1 MHQPQA
7 ECCIPVEPTQPG
19 TIEPKCALDCQEIH
33 YRAKTLAK
41 LARAFKVYVEQE
53 LQGAENCLAQK
64 SMKEDKKSKKDEDD
78 EESEETGEEKEAEG
92 EFFQALSEFFSEELK
107 DKLKD
112 PEAKEMCE
120 NVEEWREDALE
131 KCLSQ
136 ENEEAVNG
144 VLTELCSTYVEA
156 ISQQ

>member
-1 MHQPQA
+1 
-7 ECCIPVEPTQPG
+7 
-19 TIEPKCALDCQEIH
+19 
-33 YRAKTLAK
+33 
-41 LARAFKVYVEQE
+41 
-53 LQGAENCLAQK
+53 
-64 SMKEDKKSKKDEDD
+64 MKEDKKSKSKKDEDD
-78 EESEETGEEKEAEG
+78 EESEGEGEETGEEKEAEG

-112 PEAKEMCE
+112 PEAAKEMCE

-131 KCLSQ
+131 KMPFFSQ